1 MLSVNGV
8 AALSNVQ
15 AVQMLREAVG
25 DVVLAVR
32 ETNLT
37 ARGTAG
43 SAKDYS
49 SGLRPINVN

>member
-1 MLSVNGV
+1 
-8 AALSNVQ
+8 
-15 AVQMLREAVG
+15 MLREAVG
-25 DVVLAVR
+25 EVVLAVR